1 MLVHIPASRQSVQI
15 VSLPRDS
22 WVRVPGY
29 PGDVDGRA
37 KINASFSWGGP
48 ALAVR
53 TVQKLTSLHVD
64 HVAMIDWNGF
74 KDLVDVVG
82 GVRIYIP
89 KTFTDDAQHVTW
101 TQGWHDFNGY
111 QALQYVRTRHGLVDG
126 DLGRIQRQQNFL
138 RTILAAVLARGPF
151 SNPITLAK
159 IIGTF
164 SEFIQVD
171 NTWSAGDLRTL
182 GFAMRNVSSS
192 NVTFT
197 TAPVSG
203 FDVVDGQDIVRLN
216 PTKSRAMF
224 QALNAGRLREYVQNN
239 PGSALPGYTAIH

>member
-1 MLVHIPASRQSVQI
+1 MLVHIPAHRQSAQV
-15 VSLPRDS
+15 VSIPRDS
-22 WVRVPGY
+22 WVKVPTY
-29 PGDVDGRA
+29 PGDVGGRA

-53 TVQKLTSLHVD
+53 TVQDLTSLHID

-89 KTFTDDAQHVTW
+89 NTFTDDAQHVTW
-101 TQGWHDFNGY
+101 TKGWHDFNGY

-138 RTILAAVLARGPF
+138 RTVMAAVLSRGPF

-171 NTWSAGDLRTL
+171 STWSTGDLRTL
-182 GFAMRNVSSS
+182 GFAMRNVGSSG
-192 NVTFT
+192 VTFT
-197 TAPVSG
+197 TAPVARL
-203 FDVVDGQDIVRLN
+203 DVVDGQDIVRLN
-216 PTKSRAMF
+216 PSKSQALF
-224 QALNAGRLREYVQNN
+224 KALNAGKLGQYVANN
-239 PGSALPGYTAIH
+239 PGIALPGNTAIR